1 MSVSFPRAWRPVPE
15 GPQLV
20 PPQQETVLDKG
31 ITLWGATA
39 TGKTSFL
46 AALYG
51 ALFDQQTGWRLR
63 GEDEGSTEKLVSF
76 TDTLVNQGTFP
87 DATVDVEE
95 YHWSL
100 VGRVPSRERQWYGS
114 RRRRSDVVIPLTVV
128 DAAGEVASASKSTR
142 RAVTQRFV
150 TSLANSTGIVFFYD
164 PIREHKF
171 GDAFEHTFG
180 VLAELDSRM
189 KPHGR
194 LPHHVAVCITKF
206 DEPRMLDAANRMGIV
221 DFDIDPP
228 YFPRVMESDA
238 REFFRRVCVVSKTR
252 TARRVLPI
260 LEETFEPA
268 RIRYFVTS
276 SIGFYVDQSTGVF
289 NPRDYQ
295 QHIPGA
301 TELDRGRV
309 RGDVRPINV
318 TEPIIWLGN
327 QLARVVG

>member
-1 MSVSFPRAWRPVPE
+1 M
-15 GPQLV
+15 
-20 PPQQETVLDKG
+20 
-31 ITLWGATA
+31 
-39 TGKTSFL
+39 
-46 AALYG
+46 
-51 ALFDQQTGWRLR
+51 
-63 GEDEGSTEKLVSF
+63 
-76 TDTLVNQGTFP
+76 NQGTVP

-100 VGRVPSRERQWYGS
+100 VGRVPSRERQLVRLATQALGRGDPADRG
-114 RRRRSDVVIPLTVV
+114 RRRRRGRERQQVHAPREI
-128 DAAGEVASASKSTR
+128 
-142 RAVTQRFV
+142 TQRFV
-150 TSLANSTGIVFFYD
+150 TNLANSTGIVFFYD

-180 VLAELDSRM
+180 VLAELDSRL

-194 LPHHVAVCITKF
+194 LPHYVAVCITKF

-238 REFFRRVCVVSKTR
+238 REFFSRVCVVSKTR

-276 SIGFYVDQSTGVF
+276 AIGFYVDQSTGVF

-301 TELDRGRV
+301 TELDDHGRV